1 MTLIYSTPRDFYA
14 IQLSDDGQADL
25 FHPHR
30 NHLAALHNGVLYYQV
45 NPEFY
50 AYLRLQRETLRER
63 ATRGPL
69 PLSAFNEYDD
79 RFMAIRTW
87 ALHYHGE
94 TAIRAAV
101 SLFNASAYV
110 LPVNV
115 YRPKASEVSLP
126 FFAEINP
133 AETIEPSPPEAPP
146 VVLPGEP
153 QRLCVPGKAADGTPI
168 FTADA
173 PLPNEPLRE
182 KNLTAAQASRIAST
196 REKKPEAL
204 AHCHAVVVRVLSE
217 VSQIYF
223 ASEGFDTPYIWA
235 MKQAAEGATQNIKNQ
250 ACGWLETLKKAEVE
264 LENYASVADIEG
276 TDKSAVLY
284 LAAWRKIIFRYD
296 DFVTEARR
304 IAAEA
309 EREAQR

>member
-1 MTLIYSTPRDFYA
+1 MTLLYSTPRDFYA

-30 NHLAALHNGVLYYQV
+30 NHLAAIHNGVLYYQV

-50 AYLRLQRETLRER
+50 AYLRLQREALRER
-63 ATRGPL
+63 VASGTL
-69 PLSAFNEYDD
+69 TLQAFTAFDD
-79 RFMAIRTW
+79 RFMALRTW

-126 FFAEINP
+126 FFAEANP
-133 AETIEPSPPEAPP
+133 TETIDPTPPEAP

-153 QRLCVPGKAADGTPI
+153 QRLCIPGKAADGTPI

-173 PLPNEPLRE
+173 PLPNEPLRD
-182 KNLTAAQASRIAST
+182 KNKTAEQEARIAST

-204 AHCHAVVVRVLSE
+204 AHCQSVVLRTVLE
-217 VSQIYF
+217 VSRIYF

-235 MKQAAEGATQNIKNQ
+235 MKQAAEGATQDIKNQ
-250 ACGWLETLKKAEVE
+250 AIGWLETLKKSEIE
-264 LENYASVADIEG
+264 LENYASVADIEN
-276 TDKSAVLY
+276 TEKSAVLY

-296 DFVTEARR
+296 DAVTEARR
-304 IAAEA
+304 VPAEA